1 LEIVML
7 LQRLALRAAVACALL
22 LASPPARAMEG
33 IASTYGREI
42 FRINPKGLTANGER
56 FKPMGL
62 TAAIWSLPFNTRVR
76 VTHLATG
83 RSIVV
88 RVNDRGPHKRLG
100 RLIDLSTGAARALG
114 MGGLAHVRV
123 DVVTVPGLDRSRV
136 ADAH

>member
-1 LEIVML
+1 MI

-22 LASPPARAMEG
+22 LVPAHARAWEG

-62 TAAIWSLPFNTRVR
+62 TAAMWDVPFNSRAR
-76 VTHLATG
+76 VTHLATA

-88 RVNDRGPHKRLG
+88 RINDRGPHRRLR
-100 RLIDLSTGAARALG
+100 RLIDLSTGSCRALG
-114 MGGLAHVRV
+114 ACGLARVRV
-123 DVVTVPGLDRSRV
+123 EVLPHGRHV
-136 ADAH
+136 ADAR

>member
-1 LEIVML
+1 MI
-7 LQRLALRAAVACALL
+7 LQRLALRAAIACALL
-22 LASPPARAMEG
+22 LVPGHVWAMDG

-62 TAAIWSLPFNTRVR
+62 TAAIWDVPFNTRLR

-88 RVNDRGPHKRLG
+88 RVNDRGPHRRLG
-100 RLIDLSTGAARALG
+100 RLIDLSTGSCRALG
-114 MGGLAHVRV
+114 ACGLARVRV
-123 DVVTVPGLDRSRV
+123 EIVSPGRRV
-136 ADAH
+136 ADAR